1 MSSNLWVSNQYR
13 VCESGL
19 FLKYHVTNLDGWR
32 NSELT
37 GPLGCF
43 MEPGKAFALVSDSS
57 MGMQVAVTIINIIL
71 KSTDMLGVLSAVLP
85 LPGNTFKLKRKT
97 LCN

>member
-57 MGMQVAVTIINIIL
+57 MGVQVAVTIINIIL
-71 KSTDMLGVLSAVLP
+71 KSTDMLGLQFFRFQETP
-85 LPGNTFKLKRKT
+85 LN
-97 LCN
+97 